1 MARALAIAAHPDD
14 ELFGGGYLA
23 KLAAE
28 GTELFLLITT
38 RGEGGEV
45 GEPPLTTKD
54 RLGEVREQE
63 QRRAASALG
72 ARDVFFLDFIDP
84 HMEID
89 GVASKIE
96 TDAITFQK
104 AIEPHLK
111 DLRPDILITHGSNGE
126 YGHPQHIYTHQRVF
140 AAIRALTPWRPR
152 ELLTWCANDGTN
164 TDNPHTNQDDIADFS
179 LDVTPWFDRKLA
191 AAEYH
196 VTQHAMFLRNSGMKD
211 LADTLDKREA
221 YRRWKV

>member
-63 QRRAASALG
+63 QRRAAAALEEARARADEVGAQVAQLEAAASAVTDELDAALG
-72 ARDVFFLDFIDP
+72 AVDRQLAQLQR
-84 HMEID
+84 
-89 GVASKIE
+89 VASGE
-96 TDAITFQK
+96 LPA
-104 AIEPHLK
+104 APR
-111 DLRPDILITHGSNGE
+111 DLRRRGRPPIA
-126 YGHPQHIYTHQRVF
+126 HQRLDRDTAQPLQAQHPGHGVTCHD
-140 AAIRALTPWRPR
+140 AQQPVGVPVWPGSDHEADRQVGDPR
-152 ELLTWCANDGTN
+152 L
-164 TDNPHTNQDDIADFS
+164 
-179 LDVTPWFDRKLA
+179 
-191 AAEYH
+191 
-196 VTQHAMFLRNSGMKD
+196 
-211 LADTLDKREA
+211 
-221 YRRWKV
+221 